1 MFNPANPTGTVT
13 SIGPLLTPDVGSPRY
28 PVAYGE
34 DADGNLYIVYL
45 ETGDVYRIVTN
56 EALRGDF
63 NRDGHVTSADIAAM
77 LVALTDLNAYKT
89 ARNLTDANLLTIAD
103 VDASGKVTNA
113 DVQALLTL
121 LKNGGG
127 SAAAVPEPSSLAL
140 AGLGGLIVWTK
151 SLCYRARSGKSIA
164 HACPTVRISVN
175 RRSVAYFSHSQMNPA
190 TSSG

>member
-1 MFNPANPTGTVT
+1 MYRGPDPQLQGMHFFADSGDFGNAASNKFWMFNPVNPTGTVT
-13 SIGPLLTPDVGSPRY
+13 SIGSLLTPDVGSPRY

-89 ARNLTDANLLTIAD
+89 ARNLTDANLLNIAD

-121 LKNGGG
+121 LKDDG
-127 SAAAVPEPSSLAL
+127 VQLPPCPSHRMKRWLA
-140 AGLGGLIVWTK
+140 
-151 SLCYRARSGKSIA
+151 SE
-164 HACPTVRISVN
+164 
-175 RRSVAYFSHSQMNPA
+175 F
-190 TSSG
+190 